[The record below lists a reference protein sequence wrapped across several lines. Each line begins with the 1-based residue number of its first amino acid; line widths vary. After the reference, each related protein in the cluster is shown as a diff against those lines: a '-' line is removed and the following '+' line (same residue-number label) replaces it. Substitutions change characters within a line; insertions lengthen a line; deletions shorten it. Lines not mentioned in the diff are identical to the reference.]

1 MKNLFSIYALLLLA
15 LPLTASSQIVTSKK
29 EAQKKGLYS
38 YSETTDNTKTA
49 TPGGASS
56 EKPVKT
62 SRKKSKKETKEKVS
76 SQNLLTENTD
86 NDFVSEYT
94 PENYLVIQL
103 INNAMEYDGVKYRG
117 GGTTKEGMDC
127 SGLVFTTFKTF
138 DISLPRSSYEQAK
151 AGQVVNL
158 KEVKKGDLLFF
169 NNNRR
174 KNTINHVGL
183 VIESEGGEIK
193 FIHSTLS
200 LGVIVSSLSEPYYER
215 TFVQANRI
223 L

>member
-1 MKNLFSIYALLLLA
+1 MLLLA
-15 LPLTASSQIVTSKK
+15 LPFKVSSQIVTSKK

-38 YSETTDNTKTA
+38 YSETPENSASTTT
-49 TPGGASS
+49 GGSSS
-56 EKPVKT
+56 EGKPVKT
-62 SRKKSKKETKEKVS
+62 TRKKLKKEKKAEKTEAKIT
-76 SQNLLTENTD
+76 LTENTE

-94 PENYLVIQL
+94 PENYLALQI
-103 INNAMEYDGVKYRG
+103 INNAMEFDGVKYRG
-117 GGTTKEGMDC
+117 GGTSKDGMDC

-151 AGQVVNL
+151 VGQVVNL
-158 KEVKKGDLLFF
+158 KDIKKGDLLFF

-183 VIESEGGEIK
+183 VIEAEGGEIK

-200 LGVIVSSLSEPYYER
+200 LGVVVSSLSEPYYER
-215 TFVQANRI
+215 TFVQANRV
-223 L
+223 LQ

>member
-1 MKNLFSIYALLLLA
+1 MA
-15 LPLTASSQIVTSKK
+15 LPFKVSSQIVTSKK

-38 YSETTDNTKTA
+38 YSETPENSASTTT
-49 TPGGASS
+49 GGSSS
-56 EKPVKT
+56 EGKPVKT
-62 SRKKSKKETKEKVS
+62 TRKKLKKEKKAEKTEAKIT
-76 SQNLLTENTD
+76 LTENTE

-94 PENYLVIQL
+94 PENYLALQI
-103 INNAMEYDGVKYRG
+103 INNAMEFDGVKYRG
-117 GGTTKEGMDC
+117 GGTSKDGMDC

-151 AGQVVNL
+151 VGQVVNL
-158 KEVKKGDLLFF
+158 KDIKKGDLLFF

-183 VIESEGGEIK
+183 VIEAEGGEIK

-200 LGVIVSSLSEPYYER
+200 LGVVVSSLSEPYYER
-215 TFVQANRI
+215 TFVQANRV
-223 L
+223 LQ

>member
-1 MKNLFSIYALLLLA
+1 MLLLA

-38 YSETTDNTKTA
+38 YNETSENSETA
-49 TPGGASS
+49 TTGGTSS

-62 SRKKSKKETKEKVS
+62 SGRKSKKEKRQEKIKQ
-76 SQNLLTENTD
+76 QNLLTENSE

-94 PENYLVIQL
+94 PENYLTLQL
-103 INNAMEYDGVKYRG
+103 INNALEYDGVKYRG
-117 GGTTKEGMDC
+117 GGTTKDGMDC

-151 AGQVVNL
+151 VGQVVNL
-158 KEVKKGDLLFF
+158 KEIKKGDLLFF

-183 VIESEGGEIK
+183 VIETEGGEIK

-215 TFVQANRI
+215 TFVQANRV